1 MPIASELVVFD
12 RAVYRQGFERVCG
25 VDEVGRGP
33 LAGPV
38 VAAAVVLDPG
48 HDIEGLDDSKKLSGK
63 RRAVLEPLI
72 REHALAVAVAV
83 VEPGEIDRINIL
95 RASLLAMLRAVD
107 QLDPPPDCLLIDGV
121 HGLDIELAQRT
132 VVKGDSTSAAIAAAS
147 IIAKEH
153 RDRLMKELDRL
164 YPGYGLAGHMGY
176 PTRAHREAI
185 ARLGPSPVHRLT
197 FKGVREYSCAP
208 PAVQQELFS

>member
-1 MPIASELVVFD
+1 MSVASELIAFD

-38 VAAAVVLDPG
+38 VAAAVVLDPAR
-48 HDIEGLDDSKKLSGK
+48 DIAGLDDSKKLSKK
-63 RRAVLEPLI
+63 RREALEPLI
-72 REHALAVAVAV
+72 KEQALAVAVAV

-121 HGLDIELAQRT
+121 HGLDIDLSQRT

-147 IIAKEH
+147 IVAKEH
-153 RDRLMKELDRL
+153 RDRLMVELDSAH
-164 YPGYGLAGHMGY
+164 PGYGLAEHMGY
-176 PTRAHREAI
+176 PTQAHREAI

-197 FKGVREYSCAP
+197 FKGVREHSCAP
-208 PAVQQELFS
+208 PAVQQDLFS